1 MPFLEECDRKG
12 TGSSP
17 HVSLLKKNSGS
28 TLKTKLNYTG
38 DPEALE
44 QSGKLFVV
52 LCLQVTLV
60 PKHLYTSLERTG
72 TSNLCTHFSLRFKT
86 FIL

>member
-1 MPFLEECDRKG
+1 MHFSYAFLLQLQKRDRKG

-28 TLKTKLNYTG
+28 TLKTKMSYTG

-44 QSGKLFVV
+44 QSGKLWFYAS
-52 LCLQVTLV
+52 
-60 PKHLYTSLERTG
+60 K
-72 TSNLCTHFSLRFKT
+72 
-86 FIL
+86 